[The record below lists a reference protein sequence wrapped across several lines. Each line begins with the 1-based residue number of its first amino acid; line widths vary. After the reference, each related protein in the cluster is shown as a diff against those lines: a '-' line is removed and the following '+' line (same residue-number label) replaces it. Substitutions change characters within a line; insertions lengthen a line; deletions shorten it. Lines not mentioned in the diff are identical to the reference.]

1 MSVTANP
8 PVPPRIRPL
17 NPANYRPA
25 LLNVGTIVWLSSELM
40 FFSGLF
46 AAYFSLRAV
55 TKVWPPEGDHLEVP
69 TVAIATLILLLSS
82 FTMQAGVRATL
93 REAKGAWLGWLALTF
108 VLGLTFDVMQGFDW
122 YGRNFPLDQSAYSS
136 CFYIL
141 TGFHALHVLGGL
153 VAMIIVG
160 IRSWKSNHF
169 GHRTVPT
176 VEMLSYY
183 WHFVDIVWIALFAM
197 IFLLQ

>member
-1 MSVTANP
+1 MTANP

-46 AAYFSLRAV
+46 AAYFSLRAIAP
-55 TKVWPPEGDHLEVP
+55 VWPPHQDHIEVL
-69 TVAIATLILLLSS
+69 TVAIATVILLLSS

-93 REAKGAWLGWLALTF
+93 REDKGAWLGWLALTF

-122 YGRNFPLDQSAYSS
+122 YGRNFPIYQNAFSS
-136 CFYIL
+136 CFYVL

-153 VAMIIVG
+153 FAMVIVG

-183 WHFVDIVWIALFAM
+183 WHFVDVVWIALFAM
-197 IFLLQ
+197 IFLLR